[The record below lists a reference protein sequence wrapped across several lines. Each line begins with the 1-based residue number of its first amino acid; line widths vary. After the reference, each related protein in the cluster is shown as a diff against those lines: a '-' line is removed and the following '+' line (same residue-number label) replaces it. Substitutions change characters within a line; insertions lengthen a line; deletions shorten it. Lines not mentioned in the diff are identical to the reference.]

1 MEVEVKFKVEGEV
14 LKRVESTAE
23 FLKEVREEDYYFNH
37 PCRDFKESDEALRI
51 RKSDRIILTYKGPKV
66 DAETKT
72 REEIEVEI
80 DDFERTFK
88 MLERLGFKFV
98 AKVSKV
104 RRIYA
109 LNDVKITVDRVED
122 LGEFVEIELKSEE
135 LEEAKKRIFDI
146 AKTLGLKNPVRESY
160 LELLSKKH

>member
-1 MEVEVKFKVEGEV
+1 MEVEVKFKVEGDV
-14 LKRVESTAE
+14 LKRIESIAE

-37 PCRDFKESDEALRI
+37 PCRDFRESDEALRI
-51 RKSDRIILTYKGPKV
+51 RKSDGVFLTYKGPKV

-80 DDFERTFK
+80 DEFEKAFK

-109 LNDVKITVDRVED
+109 LNDVKVTMDRVEG
-122 LGEFVEIELKSEE
+122 LGEFVEIELESEE
-135 LEEAKKRIFDI
+135 LEEGKKRIFEI
-146 AKTLGLKNPVRESY
+146 AKALGLKNPIRESY